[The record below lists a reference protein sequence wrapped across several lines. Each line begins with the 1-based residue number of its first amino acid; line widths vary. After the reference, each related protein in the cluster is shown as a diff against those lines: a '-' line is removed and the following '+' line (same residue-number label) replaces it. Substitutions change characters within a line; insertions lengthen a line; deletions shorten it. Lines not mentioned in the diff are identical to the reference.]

1 MLLEI
6 RDCERDIGEVGKSS
20 MGDLVVMLWEGLGL
34 GEEDVKGDL
43 KRGENGFELGDG
55 ELDIVWVDC

>member
-6 RDCERDIGEVGKSS
+6 RDCKRDIGEVGDSS

-43 KRGENGFELGDG
+43 KRGEDGLELGDG